1 MTSRRTGS
9 TAQSGCTHTLC
20 VGSLTISHQVTCY
33 QTIYNTKYID
43 LARTVCAVLSLGN
56 SSRSKV
62 PRITGEKQNLLSD
75 LVKTQ
80 NIDIRL
86 DTFPMCMRVGEDYC
100 KVRMYSAGVI
110 VPEMSSYVE
119 MSMLCRLGKLRTINH
134 FLSIP
139 TNA

>member
-1 MTSRRTGS
+1 MCSAEFRKFFNE
-9 TAQSGCTHTLC
+9 QC
-20 VGSLTISHQVTCY
+20 
-33 QTIYNTKYID
+33 
-43 LARTVCAVLSLGN
+43 
-56 SSRSKV
+56 SKNY
-62 PRITGEKQNLLSD
+62 GGKQNLLSD

-80 NIDIRL
+80 NIEIRL